1 MKDKKLLTSF
11 VYVVVGSVLFAFAVN
26 MFIVPLNLFNGGVVG
41 IAQLI
46 RTMLVETL
54 HLDIKFDIAGIINS
68 LLNLPLFLMAYKS
81 LSKHFFLLTLT
92 SVVTQTIAFT
102 LIPIMPIVPDV
113 LTSVIIGG
121 LIGGFGIGLTL
132 QHGGSGGG
140 TDILGVYMAIKSPKF
155 SVGKLSIGV
164 NALIYIIC
172 ALKFELSTAIYSI
185 IYAVI
190 FGMVVDKVHTQNIVM
205 SAMIFTRNKAVKKAI
220 LHEMTR
226 GVTCWEGK
234 GAYTDT
240 ETDILMTVISKYEVN
255 HLHDLVLGLDP
266 KAFIILS
273 EGMQVTGNYER
284 RLL

>member
-1 MKDKKLLTSF
+1 M
-11 VYVVVGSVLFAFAVN
+11 
-26 MFIVPLNLFNGGVVG
+26 
-41 IAQLI
+41 
-46 RTMLVETL
+46 
-54 HLDIKFDIAGIINS
+54 
-68 LLNLPLFLMAYKS
+68 
-81 LSKHFFLLTLT
+81 
-92 SVVTQTIAFT
+92 
-102 LIPIMPIVPDV
+102 
-113 LTSVIIGG
+113 
-121 LIGGFGIGLTL
+121 
-132 QHGGSGGG
+132 
-140 TDILGVYMAIKSPKF
+140 
-155 SVGKLSIGV
+155 
-164 NALIYIIC
+164 
-172 ALKFELSTAIYSI
+172 
-185 IYAVI
+185 
-190 FGMVVDKVHTQNIVM
+190 HTQNIVM